1 MSKKNLLSGRDKEL
15 QEMAEQYEAAKAE
28 NRTIYLDADDLADLA
43 DWYAVHHKYA
53 MATEVVEYGLG
64 IHPDNTAL
72 LVEQAY
78 LFLDTQHKEQA
89 KDILERIAE
98 ESSEVKVLK
107 ANLLLG
113 EGKEEEA
120 EAILDSIDDK
130 DDLANIVDD
139 HLMEISHVIR
149 GEEWLPSL
157 PLHVMMYR
165 AFGWEDTMPQF
176 AHITEAEIREGIART
191 FWPGRMEVAITPVSA
206 T

>member
-1 MSKKNLLSGRDKEL
+1 
-15 QEMAEQYEAAKAE
+15 MAEQYEAAKAE

-130 DDLANIVDD
+130 DDLANIVDVSYMYID
-139 HLMEISHVIR
+139 MGFPEKALTWLTR
-149 GEEWLPSL
+149 GLEKYAEEEAYLPS
-157 PLHVMMYR
+157 PAIV
-165 AFGWEDTMPQF
+165 TMPRDCLKKPPSSS
-176 AHITEAEIREGIART
+176 I
-191 FWPGRMEVAITPVSA
+191 S
-206 T
+206 

>member
-98 ESSEVKVLK
+98 ESSEAKK
-107 ANLLLG
+107 KKQKRYSTA
-113 EGKEEEA
+113 
-120 EAILDSIDDK
+120 
-130 DDLANIVDD
+130 
-139 HLMEISHVIR
+139 
-149 GEEWLPSL
+149 
-157 PLHVMMYR
+157 
-165 AFGWEDTMPQF
+165 
-176 AHITEAEIREGIART
+176 
-191 FWPGRMEVAITPVSA
+191 
-206 T
+206 

>member
-78 LFLDTQHKEQA
+78 LFLDTQHKEQRYIGT
-89 KDILERIAE
+89 DCRRIFRSESAE
-98 ESSEVKVLK
+98 SQPTVGRRQRRRS
-107 ANLLLG
+107 G
-113 EGKEEEA
+113 
-120 EAILDSIDDK
+120 S
-130 DDLANIVDD
+130 
-139 HLMEISHVIR
+139 
-149 GEEWLPSL
+149 
-157 PLHVMMYR
+157 
-165 AFGWEDTMPQF
+165 DTRQ
-176 AHITEAEIREGIART
+176 HRR
-191 FWPGRMEVAITPVSA
+191 
-206 T
+206 